1 MTKLLIVDG
10 NSLANRAFYALPF
23 LTNSKVQPS
32 GAVYGFVNLITKIIT
47 DYRPDGIAVAF
58 DHARKTFRNDI
69 FEGYKANRRPT
80 PPELISQFPVIKE
93 LLRIMNITVI
103 EQEGIE
109 ADDIIG
115 TISKKS
121 NCQKII
127 LSGDRDLLQLIDE
140 NTEVWLTLKG
150 VTDVLKVGVENL
162 KEVYGV
168 DKPEQVIDLK
178 ALMGDKSD
186 NIPGVKGIGDK
197 TAAKM
202 LSDFGDL
209 DGLYAHLDELK
220 PRHKELLEQEKTM
233 AYLSKELATI
243 RTNCDIDFN
252 LNESGYDFPYNQKT
266 FDFFDEW
273 NFNSLTKR
281 KDLFQED
288 LQFESEINDV
298 EKIKIASL
306 EVVDELI
313 KEIKSEFAYSIEKM
327 EFSASKEKLYYIEP
341 EISMF
346 NDTVALEDVLEKLRD
361 VFEDSNILKITDS
374 AKADLHVF
382 DKYGIELKNYYDITV
397 AGYILYTGVT
407 SDKLS
412 KIKTNLYFSKR
423 KQLDKNMDDMGL
435 LDLYKNF
442 ELPLINVLFEMEKFG
457 FKLDREELDKIDI
470 EFTTELENVTK
481 EIYELADEVF
491 NINAPKAVAHILFEK
506 LELKAY
512 NNKKMSTSIEILR
525 DIAWQHPIVDK
536 IIKYRK
542 FQKFKASYVDVYKKL
557 CENQGDIIHTSF
569 NQTLTNTGRLSSS
582 EPNLQNIPTRDEDG
596 KILRKIFVST
606 FEDGQLISADY
617 NQIEL
622 RLLADMSGEQSLVD
636 IYKNNGDIHA
646 LTASQIF
653 NIPMAFVD
661 SKQRRDAKAVNFGVI
676 YGISQ
681 YGLSQN
687 LGITSEQ
694 AKNYISSYFE
704 RYPIVKKFNEDCV
717 NFAREKGFVKTK
729 YGRIRHIPEINSSN
743 YAMRSF
749 AERVAMNM
757 PLQGTA
763 SDIIKF
769 AMIEVYNKIKE
780 QKLRSK
786 LILQIHDE
794 LIVDVYPGEIEV
806 VKEILKETME
816 NVVKLQVPLIVNIGV
831 GKNLYECKD

>member
-47 DYRPDGIAVAF
+47 DYRPDGIVVAF

-93 LLRIMNITVI
+93 LLGIMNITVV

-150 VTDVLKVGVENL
+150 VTDVAKIGLSNL
-162 KEVYGV
+162 KEFYGV
-168 DKPEQVIDLK
+168 ERPEQVIDLK

-202 LSDFGDL
+202 LGDFGSL
-209 DGLYAHLDELK
+209 DELYLHLEELK
-220 PRHKELLEQEKTM
+220 PRHKEILEQEKTM

-243 RTNCDIDFN
+243 KTNCDIEFN
-252 LNESGYDFPYNQKT
+252 LNETNYDFPYNQRT
-266 FDFFDEW
+266 FDFFEYW
-273 NFNSLTKR
+273 NFNSLIKR

-288 LQFESEINDV
+288 LQFESEINNV
-298 EKIKIASL
+298 EKIKISDL
-306 EVVDELI
+306 DTVDMLT
-313 KEIKSEFAYSIEKM
+313 KEIKDEFAYSIDRM
-327 EFSASKEKLYYIEP
+327 EFSTSKEKIYFIEP

-346 NDTVALEDVLEKLRD
+346 NDTVALEDVLLKLKSI
-361 VFEDSNILKITDS
+361 FENENILKITDS
-374 AKADLHVF
+374 AKADLHFF
-382 DKYGIELKNYYDITV
+382 DKYDIRPKNYYDITL

-407 SDKLS
+407 SEKLS

-423 KQLDKNMDDMGL
+423 RQLDKNMEDLGT
-435 LDLYKNF
+435 LDLYRRC
-442 ELPLINVLFEMEKFG
+442 ELPLVKVLFEMEKFG
-457 FKLDREELDKIDI
+457 FKLDREELDRIDS
-470 EFTTELENVTK
+470 EFTAELDKVTK
-481 EIYELADEVF
+481 EIYDLAGEVF

-506 LELKAY
+506 LGLKAY

-525 DIAWQHPIVDK
+525 DISWQHPIVEK

-542 FQKFKASYVDVYKKL
+542 FQKFKASYVEVYKKL

-596 KILRKIFVST
+596 KVLRKIFVSK
-606 FEDGQLISADY
+606 FKGGKLISADY

-622 RLLADMSGEQSLVD
+622 RLLADMSGEQSLID
-636 IYKNNGDIHA
+636 IYNNNGDIHA

-661 SKQRRDAKAVNFGVI
+661 SNQRRDAKAVNFGVI

-704 RYPIVKKFNEDCV
+704 RYPLVKKFNEDCV
-717 NFAREKGFVKTK
+717 SFAREKGYVKTK
-729 YGRIRHIPEINSSN
+729 YGRIRHIPEINSSA
-743 YAMRSF
+743 YVLRSF

-769 AMIEVYNKIKE
+769 AMIEVFNRINE
-780 QKLRSK
+780 ENLQSK

-794 LIVDVYPGEIEV
+794 LIVDVYPGEMEI
-806 VKEILKETME
+806 VKKILCDVME
-816 NVVKLQVPLIVNIGV
+816 NVVKLRIPLVVNIGM
-831 GKNLYECKD
+831 GENLYECKD